1 MTGSPDRVAIWAQR
15 LLVTYAFTCP
25 WLYGLKVTTDIRI
38 AAVDLLLVPALL
50 LTLLLLRQAHVTWLM
65 LLSALHAVAVA
76 ASVMQ
81 WLNTDLFAPLFLK
94 SVRMAAIL
102 APAILI
108 LVTPL
113 SAIRMVPI
121 LRAFYW
127 GGLISIGAG
136 LAGFFLQWESVTA
149 AQTYFY
155 ASNVYLRRAGGLFRD
170 SGAYSH
176 LLATWCAAAL
186 LLLYY
191 APGSSRL
198 RQSLFV
204 GSTLAISAVGLY
216 ASLSRS
222 AFLNIVV
229 LIGATFV
236 FSVTKSL
243 TPGRILALLGLA
255 ACLIASPLLV
265 EFKGEEEGRGMALPI
280 QRIVSTIDSM
290 LTDMDSFD
298 STGGGRLSSWR
309 MSISI
314 WSERPLLGVGYKA
327 LIPVYGIAADNN
339 LVLALVETGLLGAV
353 PLFLLGLLCTYS
365 LAAHYAGRSFAAPAV
380 LAVWLGQLAH
390 SLTADIFTFMSS
402 MPVVLMVVFFYY
414 RLPVRFE
421 VYRTDSRALSSV
433 ALVGRSVYRGGAPVH
448 PLQPR
453 QIRL

>member
-1 MTGSPDRVAIWAQR
+1 MTGKSDRVAIWAQR
-15 LLVTYAFTCP
+15 MLVTYAFTCP
-25 WLYGLKVTTDIRI
+25 WLYGLNVTPDIRI
-38 AAVDLLLVPALL
+38 AAVDLLFVPALV
-50 LTLLLLRQAHVTWLM
+50 LTLLLMREAHVTWLM
-65 LLSALHAVAVA
+65 LVSALHAVAVT

-81 WLNTDLFAPLFLK
+81 WLDTDLFAPLFLK
-94 SVRMAAIL
+94 SIRMAAIL

-113 SAIRMVPI
+113 SAIRIAAI

-127 GGLISIGAG
+127 GGLMSIAAG
-136 LAGFFLQWESVTA
+136 VAGFFLQWESLTA

-155 ASNVYLRRAGGLFRD
+155 TSNLYLRRAGGLFRD

-191 APGSSRL
+191 APGSSRF
-198 RQSLFV
+198 RQGLFV
-204 GSTLAISAVGLY
+204 SSTLAISAVGLY

-222 AFLNIVV
+222 AFLNIIV
-229 LIGATFV
+229 LLGATFIL
-236 FSVTKSL
+236 SVTKSL
-243 TPGRILALLGLA
+243 NPRRILALLGLA
-255 ACLIASPLLV
+255 ACLIASPLLL
-265 EFKGEEEGRGMALPI
+265 ELKGEEEGRGLALPV

-290 LTDMDSFD
+290 LTDMDALD

-309 MSISI
+309 KSISI

-339 LVLALVETGLLGAV
+339 LVLALVETGLFGVV

-390 SLTADIFTFMSS
+390 SLTADIFTFMGS
-402 MPVVLMVVFFYY
+402 MPFVLMVVFFYH
-414 RLPVRFE
+414 RLPVGFE
-421 VYRTDSRALSSV
+421 VYRTDRRAISRV
-433 ALVGRSVYRGGAPVH
+433 ALVGRTVHRRSAPVH

-453 QIRL
+453 QVRP